1 MVNINNFERA
11 SELLK
16 NRITIKDLEK
26 IEYEKEVILAGWII
40 NIKTIGNIAFVILRD
55 KSGDAQIT
63 LKKEILGDLDFIK
76 DLSLH
81 TFIVVKGKYI
91 KGIAKKYKEVIG
103 EEIYLLG
110 ETADRL
116 PIDEKSIFEK
126 RLNYRWID
134 LRDPSKSLIIT
145 LASEFVKYVREFLYQ
160 NNFIEIFSPKI
171 ISTATEGGAE
181 VFEIKYFDKK
191 AYLAQS
197 PQFYKQMAICSGF
210 EKVFEIA
217 PAFRAEPSFTSRHL
231 TEFTSFDVE
240 VGYISSHHDIM
251 DLEENLLK
259 YVMKKLKENWEDEI
273 KKYYNVEIII
283 PNNIPRIKM
292 EEVYEII
299 GKNNIKENGD
309 ITSEGEKIL
318 GEYVKKEYNS
328 EFVFIID
335 WSWTAR
341 PFYHMKGEP
350 MKNGTIT
357 TKSFDLLYKGLEITT
372 GSQREHRYSILLQ
385 QIKEKG
391 LNPENFKYY
400 LEFFRY
406 GAPPMGGFGSGI
418 SRFIKQLL
426 NIENVKEAVLLPR
439 DPNRLEP

>member
-1 MVNINNFERA
+1 MVNIYDFGKA

-16 NRITIKDLEK
+16 NRIYIKDLEK
-26 IEYEKEVILAGWII
+26 IEYEKNVILAGWVI
-40 NIKTIGNIAFVILRD
+40 NIKNIGNIAFIILRD
-55 KSGDAQIT
+55 KSGDVQIT
-63 LKKEILGDLDFIK
+63 VKKEIFGDIEFVK
-76 DLSLH
+76 DISMN
-81 TFIVVKGKYI
+81 TFIVVKGKYV
-91 KGIAKKYKEVIG
+91 KGIAKKYKEILA
-103 EEIYLLG
+103 EELYLLG
-110 ETADRL
+110 EPADRL
-116 PIDEKSIFEK
+116 PIDENSYFEK
-126 RLNYRWID
+126 RMNYRWID
-134 LRDPSKSLIIT
+134 LRDPKKSLIINLT
-145 LASEFVKYVREFLYQ
+145 SEFVKYVREFLYQ

-171 ISTATEGGAE
+171 ISTASESGAE

-197 PQFYKQMAICSGF
+197 PQFYKQMAICAGF
-210 EKVFEIA
+210 ERVFEIA

-231 TEFTSFDVE
+231 TEFTSFDIE
-240 VGYISSHHDIM
+240 MGYISSHHDIM
-251 DLEENLLK
+251 DLEENLIK
-259 YVMKKLKENWEDEI
+259 YVMKKIKENYEDEI
-273 KKYYNVEIII
+273 RKYYNVEIII
-283 PNNIPRIKM
+283 PDKIPRIKM

-299 GKNNIKENGD
+299 GKENIKENGD
-309 ITSEGEKIL
+309 ISSEGEKIL

-335 WSWTAR
+335 WPWTAR

-350 MKNGTIT
+350 MKDGRET

-391 LNPENFKYY
+391 LNPENLKYY

-406 GAPPMGGFGSGI
+406 GVPPMGGFGFGI
-418 SRFIKQLL
+418 ARFIKQLL
-426 NIENVKEAVLLPR
+426 NIENVKEVVLVPR